1 MGDRLCL
8 PFFFVYTRSH
18 TFFKVSRPLYHS
30 KVEDTHALQLK
41 LLAQEC
47 KLNHTQ
53 RDSVFYVP
61 ATLYTVVEYVYGTDM
76 ALNGNILRFLSQRT
90 QW

>member
-1 MGDRLCL
+1 M
-8 PFFFVYTRSH
+8 
-18 TFFKVSRPLYHS
+18 
-30 KVEDTHALQLK
+30 
-41 LLAQEC
+41 
-47 KLNHTQ
+47 
-53 RDSVFYVP
+53 FYVP